1 MQSFVRSFLQY
12 LLQNPSLLMNRRA
25 NFDIVVD
32 TCLIGSVQK
41 RKHVCV
47 FSNKNVLFA
56 RADFSF
62 LINGIP
68 VESPR

>member
-1 MQSFVRSFLQY
+1 
-12 LLQNPSLLMNRRA
+12 MNRRA